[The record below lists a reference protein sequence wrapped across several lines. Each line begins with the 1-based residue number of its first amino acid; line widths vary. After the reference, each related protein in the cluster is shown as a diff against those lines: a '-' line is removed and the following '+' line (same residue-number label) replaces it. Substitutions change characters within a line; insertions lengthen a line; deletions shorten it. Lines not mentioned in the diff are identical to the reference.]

1 MGFIWLDVVIYN
13 FLMILINIFHSI
25 PLIKPYLDIT
35 LNSIE
40 QRVYD
45 NVFAKNI
52 DKRTCK
58 RILDSGKLMYIAD
71 KNFITQQGSI
81 YTGVYL
87 VAHMKKTHQLVFIEN
102 NQEIFREDKA
112 YTWMGLI
119 EYDMM
124 RKAQLKKEAS
134 FKWPIS
140 IFLDS
145 KKNSE
150 IVDDDKFEKAYPEA
164 LYVYFFEFEK
174 LQKLYTDENG
184 IFVRN
189 ALHSVWLEAMCHKI
203 IEIDMKVSKFLG
215 KAKPLT
221 SERRLSQEKPKDD
234 EREHKLLKSNLKE
247 DPLID
252 EDLHATYNTEDKLIS
267 KKTNSVKNNN
277 AEMNILDNED
287 HDKDCNNNERKDK
300 QINYLDKPFNAS
312 NEDSLEKKNTYL
324 QVKND
329 NDEDQ
334 MAEEDSALSAFQV
347 HDQDNI
353 N

>member
-1 MGFIWLDVVIYN
+1 
-13 FLMILINIFHSI
+13 MIMINIFHSI
-25 PLIKPYLDIT
+25 PLIKPYIDIT
-35 LNSIE
+35 LDSME

-58 RILDSGKLMYIAD
+58 RILDSGKLSYISD
-71 KNFITQQGSI
+71 KNFVTQQGSI

-87 VAHMKKTHQLVFIEN
+87 VAHLKKSHQLVFIEN
-102 NQEIFREDKA
+102 GQEVFRENKA

-140 IFLDS
+140 IFLDT
-145 KKNSE
+145 KKVAE
-150 IVDDDKFEKAYPEA
+150 PETVDKFEQAYPEP
-164 LYVYFFEFEK
+164 LYVYYFEFEK

-221 SERRLSQEKPKDD
+221 SERKLVQGKNNDEERGLLMANSKVIDD
-234 EREHKLLKSNLKE
+234 PIKVEME
-247 DPLID
+247 
-252 EDLHATYNTEDKLIS
+252 LHAYYNTEDNLLV
-267 KKTNSVKNNN
+267 KTPSNDKRN
-277 AEMNILDNED
+277 EMNIADDTAPDRDIHN
-287 HDKDCNNNERKDK
+287 KDDSHAKLNVKEKSFKFNDDSEVKRNA
-300 QINYLDKPFNAS
+300 YLN
-312 NEDSLEKKNTYL
+312 
-324 QVKND
+324 VKN
-329 NDEDQ
+329 EKDQ
-334 MAEEDSALSAFQV
+334 EEDESALSAIQV
-347 HDQDNI
+347 HDQATIDSH
-353 N
+353 

>member
-1 MGFIWLDVVIYN
+1 
-13 FLMILINIFHSI
+13 MICINIFHSI
-25 PLIKPYLDIT
+25 PLLKQYLDIS

-58 RILDSGKLMYIAD
+58 RILDSGKLSFISD
-71 KNFITQQGSI
+71 KNYVTQQGSI

-87 VAHMKKTHQLVFIEN
+87 VAHLKKTHQLVFIEN
-102 NQEIFREDKA
+102 GQEIFRENKA
-112 YTWMGLI
+112 FTWMGLI

-124 RKAQLKKEAS
+124 RKAQLKKEAA

-140 IFLDS
+140 IYLDT
-145 KKNSE
+145 KKEKPSE
-150 IVDDDKFEKAYPEA
+150 EVDKFEQAYPEP
-164 LYVYFFEFEK
+164 LYVYYFEFEK

-221 SERRLSQEKPKDD
+221 SDRRLTQDNFKQDENNKHGDKGKPN
-234 EREHKLLKSNLKE
+234 EEPFNVELELQ
-247 DPLID
+247 
-252 EDLHATYNTEDKLIS
+252 NTEDNFLIPSNKKNEKNMVNDTLPDRDNNINESQIKLS
-267 KKTNSVKNNN
+267 N
-277 AEMNILDNED
+277 
-287 HDKDCNNNERKDK
+287 R
-300 QINYLDKPFNAS
+300 DKPYIY
-312 NEDSLEKKNTYL
+312 NEDSLEKKDTYL
-324 QVKND
+324 NVKNNQE
-329 NDEDQ
+329 NDAQ
-334 MAEEDSALSAFQV
+334 EEDSALSAIRV
-347 HDQDNI
+347 HDQATVDSH
-353 N
+353 

>member
-1 MGFIWLDVVIYN
+1 
-13 FLMILINIFHSI
+13 MILINIFHSI

-71 KNFITQQGSI
+71 KNYITQQGSI

-87 VAHMKKTHQLVFIEN
+87 VAHLKKSHQLVFIEN
-102 NQEIFREDKA
+102 SQEIFRENKA

-145 KKNSE
+145 KKSSE
-150 IVDDDKFEKAYPEA
+150 KEEVDKFELAYPEP
-164 LYVYFFEFEK
+164 LYVYYFEFEK

-221 SERRLSQEKPKDD
+221 SERRLSQEKNRDD
-234 EREHKLLKSNLKE
+234 EREKLMVKSNLK
-247 DPLID
+247 D
-252 EDLHATYNTEDKLIS
+252 EEPINVELEMHATYNTEDNFLIRKTS
-267 KKTNSVKNNN
+267 SEKKN
-277 AEMNILDNED
+277 EMNIANDTGPDREEEVE
-287 HDKDCNNNERKDK
+287 NNNKLNK
-300 QINYLDKPFNAS
+300 QFINF
-312 NEDSLEKKNTYL
+312 NEDSLEKKDKDTYL
-324 QVKND
+324 NVKNEK
-329 NDEDQ
+329 DE
-334 MAEEDSALSAFQV
+334 EEESALSAINV
-347 HDQDNI
+347 HDQATIDSH
-353 N
+353 